1 MASSAQTNTQHQ
13 PKAYV
18 DSLGNLYWNKHQ
30 PFYLR
35 IASSPTDTGRVLESK
50 KSAQFVNPTY
60 FDTEG
65 ANYIRTRYAVDPET
79 KKRIVPQQEIMW
91 EIQADGTAPALHTE
105 FIGAKHHKRD
115 NTAYYGK
122 NLQVEISA
130 TDKGA
135 GVEEVYFST
144 PQQSFTTYGSAINFG
159 AEGKQLVRCYSVD
172 KVGNVS
178 DTLQKTFVVDH
189 SAPVTAHNVKG
200 DMLGT
205 IIEAKSTI
213 ELLSKDPLSGTKKIY
228 YKIKDSV
235 YSEYKGKSISLAKL
249 SDGNYTITYHAED
262 HVGNKEAEK
271 NFNFYI
277 DKLPP
282 ILASDILGDRFI
294 VNDQIYFSGRTKL
307 KLTAV
312 DNKSGVEDVMFSI
325 DKGEFKSYDQ
335 PFYLPSVPGLHVI
348 RYYAVDK
355 MKNRTGSYSG
365 VNSKFQEYEH
375 NVSKIYVDLTGPSMS
390 YSFIGDLF
398 RTRDTVFVNTK
409 TKIKISASDKES
421 GLQYISYSVNN
432 VQAETNYT
440 APFSL
445 ENEGENKIEIFGYD
459 NVNNRNRDEFLVVV
473 DDSGPQVIGTFS
485 ILPLSQKNNLA
496 VYPKQIILYL
506 AATDNII
513 GTDKILYSL
522 NGAPMRTYK
531 GAVKGFKKGEL
542 NTVKVMAI
550 DKLKNSNTK
559 EISFYLE

>member
-65 ANYIRTRYAVDPET
+65 TNYIRTRYAVDPET

-91 EIQADGTAPALHTE
+91 EIQADGTAPTLHTQFVE
-105 FIGAKHHKRD
+105 AKYHKRAD
-115 NTAYYGK
+115 TAYYGK

-144 PQQSFTTYGSAINFG
+144 PQQNFSTYGSAIAFG
-159 AEGKQLVRCYSVD
+159 EEGKQLIRSYSVD

-178 DTLQKTFVVDH
+178 DTLQKIFVVDH

-213 ELLSKDPLSGTKKIY
+213 ELLSRDPLSGTKKVY

-249 SDGNYTITYHAED
+249 SDGNYTITYYAED
-262 HVGNKEAEK
+262 HVGNKETQK
-271 NFNFYI
+271 NFQFYI

-312 DNKSGVEDVMFSI
+312 DNKSGVEDVLFSV
-325 DKGEFKSYDQ
+325 DKGEFESYNQ
-335 PFYLPSVPGLHVI
+335 PFYLPSVPGLHII

-375 NVSKIYVDLTGPSMS
+375 NVSKIYVDLTGPSMN

-421 GLQYISYSVNN
+421 GLQYISYSINN

-445 ENEGENKIEIFGYD
+445 KNEGENKIEIFGYD

-485 ILPLSQKNNLA
+485 ILPLSQKDNHA

-522 NGAPMRTYK
+522 NGGPMRTYK
-531 GAVKGFKKGEL
+531 GAVKGFKRGEL

-559 EISFYLE
+559 EIRFYLE